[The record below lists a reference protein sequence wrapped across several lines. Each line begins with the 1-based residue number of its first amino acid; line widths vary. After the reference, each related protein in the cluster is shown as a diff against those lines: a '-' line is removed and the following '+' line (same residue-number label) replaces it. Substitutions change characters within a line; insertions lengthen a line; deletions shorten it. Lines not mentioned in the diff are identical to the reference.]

1 MKSIEDTGTKAKLMF
16 DSDSPD
22 GWVKWFHAGI
32 PDEPEW
38 QRQIARA
45 VAMIFGHCMECT
57 ALSGCYFKDE
67 EILKCPK
74 HPQHENCDC
83 KKKLT

>member
-1 MKSIEDTGTKAKLMF
+1 MKSIEDAGTKAKLMF

-22 GWVKWFHAGI
+22 GWVKWFHVGI

-67 EILKCPK
+67 EILNAPNIRNTKIATV
-74 HPQHENCDC
+74 
-83 KKKLT
+83 KKLT